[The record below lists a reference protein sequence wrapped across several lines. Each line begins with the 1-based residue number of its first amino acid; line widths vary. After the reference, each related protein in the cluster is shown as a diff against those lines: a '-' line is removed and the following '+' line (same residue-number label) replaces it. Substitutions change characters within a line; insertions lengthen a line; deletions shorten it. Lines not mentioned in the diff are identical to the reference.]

1 MTAWSRLLGANEL
14 AEGSGKSVPI
24 GNLVVAV
31 FRVNG
36 KFFALENRCL
46 HRQGPLGEGD
56 LEGSTVV
63 CPWHGWR
70 YDVATGALELIP
82 TLKVRRYDVEVRGDD
97 VFIGI
102 PESNQ
107 DSR

>member
-1 MTAWSRLLGANEL
+1 MTTWAKLIGADEL
-14 AEGSGKSVPI
+14 TEGSGKAVPV

-31 FRVNG
+31 FKVDG

-46 HRQGPLGEGD
+46 HRQGPLGEGE
-56 LEGSTVV
+56 LEGRTVV

-70 YDVATGALELIP
+70 YDVASGSLELMP
-82 TLKVRRYDVEVRGDD
+82 TLKVGKYAIEVRGDD

-102 PESNQ
+102 PESN
-107 DSR
+107 REEE